1 VSLAPAT
8 TNLITI
14 RTPRLELVR
23 STLAMLETELPDRAT
38 FAAMLGVPVPEVW
51 PAGLNDQQSQQY
63 FIDRTRSEGE
73 SDFIGWYI
81 LLREPRQ
88 VIGNCGFKT
97 LPQNG
102 CVEVGY
108 SVLEAFQGNGYCTEA
123 IKALIERAFSHA
135 EVERVR
141 AETFPHLI
149 ASKRVME
156 KCGMAYVGE
165 GNEEDGMK
173 TIRYEIRRNS

>member
-8 TNLITI
+8 TNLVKIE
-14 RTPRLELVR
+14 TPRLELVR

-38 FAAMLGVPVPEVW
+38 FAAMLGVPAPAVW
-51 PAGLNDQQSQQY
+51 PAGLNDERSQQY
-63 FIDRTRSEGE
+63 FIHRTRTEGE

-81 LLREPRQ
+81 VLREPRQ

-97 LPQNG
+97 LPHNG

-108 SVLEAFQGNGYCTEA
+108 SILDAFQRNGYCTEA
-123 IKALIERAFSHA
+123 IRALIERAFRYP
-135 EVERVR
+135 EVERVI
-141 AETFPHLI
+141 AETLPHLI
-149 ASKRVME
+149 ASRRVME
-156 KCGMAYVGE
+156 KCGMAHVGE

-173 TIRYEIRRNS
+173 TIRYEVRRNS